1 MKHRADAPLQR
12 LNTFGVAARAV
23 ELVEIEH
30 ERDIET
36 LAAEAPLDPSRDLV
50 LGGGSNVLVVGDVPG
65 RVILNRI
72 PGRDLS
78 RRPGGAQVILGAGE
92 DWHAAVR
99 WTLDQGLCGLENL
112 SLIPGCCGA
121 APMQNIGAYG
131 MELSEV
137 LESVRAWDWQAGAW
151 REFSNAQCR
160 FGYRDSRFKS
170 TEPDRFLVTRLALDL
185 PEEFAPRLDYPG
197 VREELAARGVDKPAP
212 VDVSDAVIAL
222 RRRKLPDPAV
232 TGNAGSFF
240 KNPVLAAERAAALA
254 EAHPGLPAYPAGDGY
269 RKLSAAWLIEQCG
282 WKGHRDGAAGVSE
295 RHALV
300 LVNHGGASGAEL
312 LMLAERIRA
321 SVLDR
326 FGIALEAEPR
336 ICHFEP

>member
-1 MKHRADAPLQR
+1 MKHHADASLER
-12 LNTFGVAARAV
+12 LNTFGVAARAA
-23 ELVEIEH
+23 ELVAIEH
-30 ERDIET
+30 ERDVEALT
-36 LAAEAPLDPSRDLV
+36 AERPFDPARDLV
-50 LGGGSNVLVVGDVPG
+50 LGGGSNVLLVGDVPG

-72 PGRDLS
+72 HGRDLS
-78 RRPGGAQVILGAGE
+78 RETGSARVSLGAGE

-99 WTLDQGLCGLENL
+99 WTLDQGLSGLENL

-121 APMQNIGAYG
+121 APIQNIGAYG

-137 LESVRAWDWQAGAW
+137 LENVRAWDWQTGAW
-151 REFSNAQCR
+151 REMSNEACR
-160 FGYRDSRFKS
+160 FDYRDSRFKS
-170 TEPDRFLVTRLALDL
+170 DEPDRYLLTAMELRL
-185 PEEFAPRLDYPG
+185 PTEFAARLEYPG
-197 VREELAARGVDKPAP
+197 LREELAARGVREPRP

-222 RRRKLPDPAV
+222 RRRKLPDPAE

-240 KNPVLAAERAAALA
+240 KNPVIDAQRAEALA
-254 EAHPGLPAYPAGDGY
+254 DAHPGLPAYPAGDGA

-321 SVLDR
+321 SVAEH
-326 FGIALEAEPR
+326 FGIALEPEPR
-336 ICHFEP
+336 ICHFET